1 MEEEQLKELA
11 KQLRRPEGEEGVKTG
26 KWMNEGNG
34 RMYQDCLKALDAKSQ
49 DVILE
54 IGMGN
59 GFFVKDIVGVDP
71 SVRYTGCDFSSVMV
85 AESEKNNEAYLAN
98 GQVRF
103 LVNTADQ
110 LPFDDAT
117 FNKILTVNT
126 IYFWESVPK
135 TLAELRRVLALGGL
149 LLIGIRPKH
158 RMQEYPMTKYGFNMF
173 AKEELSGILEQHGF
187 KIVEV
192 LENREPDYELNGKVL
207 KVENL
212 VFKALKV

>member
-34 RMYQDCLKALDAKSQ
+34 RMYQDSLKALNTAAHDT
-49 DVILE
+49 ILE

-59 GFFVKDIVGVDP
+59 GFFVKDIVAVDP
-71 SVRYTGCDFSSVMV
+71 SVKYTGCDFSSVMV
-85 AESEKNNEAYLAN
+85 AESENNNEAYTAN
-98 GQVRF
+98 GQAKF

-110 LPFDDAT
+110 LPFEENV
-117 FNKILTVNT
+117 FNKVLTVNT
-126 IYFWESVPK
+126 IYFWEDVPK
-135 TLAELRRVLALGGL
+135 TFAELRRVLQPGGL
-149 LLIGIRPKH
+149 LVIAIRPKH

-173 AKEELSGILEQHGF
+173 SKEDLALVLEQNGF
-187 KIVEV
+187 KVIEI
-192 LENREPDYELNGKVL
+192 LENREPDYEINGKVL

-212 VFKALKV
+212 VFRALKV